1 MQEKQMIRINNL
13 ENKCF
18 YNMPNFD
25 PEKRYNLMHIPS
37 PAQHIFFFFKV
48 TSVMRVILAGHGGN
62 PLT

>member
-18 YNMPNFD
+18 YNMLDFD

-37 PAQHIFFFFKV
+37 PAQHVIFFLFFYFF
-48 TSVMRVILAGHGGN
+48 
-62 PLT
+62 